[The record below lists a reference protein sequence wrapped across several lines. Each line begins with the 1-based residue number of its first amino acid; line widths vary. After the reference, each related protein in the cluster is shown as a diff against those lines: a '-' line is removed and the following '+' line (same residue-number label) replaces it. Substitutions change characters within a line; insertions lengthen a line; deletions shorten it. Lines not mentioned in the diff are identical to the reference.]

1 MVTVIFLSSSF
12 FIHSEIKPASHHFCL
27 SSGVLLRFRELQGFP
42 GTCSECFHTRQAALG
57 LAGWSEREKARLK
70 KNQLDI
76 VKFRLVAL

>member
-1 MVTVIFLSSSF
+1 MKTFSARVSRGYRDFFFLSSSF

-57 LAGWSEREKARLK
+57 LAGWSEREKAR
-70 KNQLDI
+70 
-76 VKFRLVAL
+76 